1 MLDRRQSFR
10 RRTLLAYRMSARKL
24 GPIAEGT
31 VHNLSETG
39 ARVSIPLDALVP
51 HRFDVVLSDGA
62 PRSARLVW
70 YRDGTA
76 GLALTP
82 STDDVAPIS
91 MRDAVP
97 AGSLFEAR
105 VAAIAGRPTARRG

>member
-10 RRTLLAYRMSARKL
+10 RRTLLSYRMSARKL
-24 GPIAEGT
+24 GPIGEGT
-31 VHNLSETG
+31 VHNLSEAG

-51 HRFDVVLSDGA
+51 QTFDLVLSDGA

-82 STDDVAPIS
+82 SADAAP
-91 MRDAVP
+91 VP
-97 AGSLFEAR
+97 TRGAAPTGSLFQAR
-105 VAAIAGRPTARRG
+105 VAAVAGRPTARRG